1 VLIDRRFPPGQK
13 DTKNG
18 RKEKERGKK
27 GRKEGSDEEVW
38 AKERYLRVDEETQR
52 MSQPKCCYFHHA
64 FLDRKPFCFL

>member
-38 AKERYLRVDEETQR
+38 AKERY
-52 MSQPKCCYFHHA
+52 
-64 FLDRKPFCFL
+64 